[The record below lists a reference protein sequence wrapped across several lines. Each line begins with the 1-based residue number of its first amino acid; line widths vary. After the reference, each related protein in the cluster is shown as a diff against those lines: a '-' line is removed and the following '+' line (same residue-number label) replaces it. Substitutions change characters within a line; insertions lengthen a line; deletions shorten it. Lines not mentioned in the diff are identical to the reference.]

1 MAQFRAKARAVDL
14 LGKGQIADLP
24 TAISELWK
32 NGYDAYASDLR
43 ADLYMPDYENYGSPV
58 FVMSDDG
65 VGMNYDE
72 INSKWFV
79 LGTDSKTRGEKDVKG
94 PKTLFKE
101 PRIKM
106 GEKGI
111 GRLAVAYLGPQMLML
126 TKKQEDVL
134 YAIYFDWRILE
145 NYNLFLEDIIIPIKQ
160 IDHTE
165 DVNEVFEVLRN
176 EFLDNFRRVKN
187 LVPNPWKDQMNEA
200 KIIIEE
206 TKKLKLPSYITEDY
220 IQDLLADPLKSSGTK
235 FVVFEP
241 VDQILDLKNY
251 VKSDS
256 DKTNETTNAAEYTIS
271 SLAGLF
277 NLFKYANEDS
287 ICDISFN
294 INEVTGIYDLL
305 TYNAFFEPTD
315 FEECDHLI
323 DGEFD
328 GEGNFKGDVR
338 IYRETVHHEFSSL
351 RTDRD
356 SGYGAF
362 KLKLG
367 VIPGPQDTS
376 LTDERFRYFKSKLD
390 LFGGLYVYRDDFRI
404 LPYGRSD
411 YDFLQ
416 FEERRGKRAG
426 HYFFAKRRMF
436 GYIEITRENNKK
448 LREKSSREGFIN
460 NAAYREFRTLLIE
473 FFIDLAKKYFAT
485 DAEYDY
491 KDKQVQQL
499 RKLAASEKDEK
510 RREKEAKRK
519 FARKLKEYPKE
530 IEELEENYLKLV
542 DVLKHKVSQ
551 VNVAYEDIDETIR
564 AISECKDKLA
574 KLKIVKPVRFKPSDN
589 QRGRYDK
596 YLKKYQEAEKRISL
610 AEPALKEARLKL
622 DIHER
627 YKEFEAR
634 GKYYRNK
641 IMASFNQYQNRIK
654 LASVSIQNNF
664 TVERSSFLEEYE
676 EKYNA
681 IIPEEANE
689 NAIENSIG
697 MLTSIFEEIN
707 SRAEERI
714 NPFIEHIERLTFDIN
729 EDHLIGYYK
738 IQYEEMMEEWKKTHE
753 LAQLGIAV
761 EIIDHQFNTLY
772 AQLKESI
779 KTLESYI
786 IQDSKSTRRYKTLV
800 TAFDHLEDNYK
811 LLQPL
816 YRTTGRIRKDVT
828 GFELYEYANDFFEKR
843 LKDSNITFEITPE
856 AKKWSVFSFES
867 ILKPVI
873 INVINN
879 AIYWLGFVEKRII
892 RIDTDGVNLFVLNSG
907 KEIENHLIEDIF
919 KMFYSA
925 RPNGRGIGLY
935 LAKKSLNGIGID
947 IYATNSEKLN
957 ILGGA
962 CFVIAPMIDQIEN

>member
-32 NGYDAYASDLR
+32 NGYDAYADNLR
-43 ADLYMPDYENYGSPV
+43 ADLYMPDYEKYGAPV

-72 INSKWFV
+72 INSKWFI
-79 LGTDSKTRGEKDVKG
+79 LGTDSKTRGKKDIKG
-94 PKTLFKE
+94 PDTLFKE

-126 TKKQEDVL
+126 TKKREDVL

-145 NYNLFLEDIIIPIKQ
+145 NYNLFLEDIIIPIKE
-160 IDHTE
+160 IGHPE
-165 DVNEVFEVLRN
+165 EVNDVFEVLQN

-187 LVPNPWKDQMNEA
+187 LEPNPWKDQMDEA
-200 KIIIEE
+200 KTIIRD
-206 TKKLKLPSYITEDY
+206 TKNLKLPSYITEDY
-220 IQDLLADPLKSSGTK
+220 IQDLLANPLMSSGTK
-235 FVVFEP
+235 FVLFQP
-241 VDQILDLKNY
+241 IDQIIELKSY
-251 VKSDS
+251 AKSKS
-256 DKTNETTNAAEYTIS
+256 DKTNEDTNTAEYTIS

-277 NLFKYANEDS
+277 NLFKYTEP

-294 INEVTGIYDLL
+294 INEASGAYDLL
-305 TYNAFFEPTD
+305 TYNAFFEPND
-315 FEECDHLI
+315 FEDCDHLI
-323 DGEFD
+323 DGKFD
-328 GEGNFKGDVR
+328 ENGDFKGIVR
-338 IYRETVHHEFSSL
+338 IYKEALPHKFSSY
-351 RTDRD
+351 RTDRG
-356 SGYGAF
+356 SGYGEF
-362 KLKLG
+362 KIKLG
-367 VIPGPQDTS
+367 VIPGNKGDS
-376 LTDERFRYFKSKLD
+376 ILGDRYEYFQAKLD
-390 LFGGLYVYRDDFRI
+390 LFGGLYIYRDGFRL

-416 FEERRGKRAG
+416 FEERRGKSAG
-426 HYFFAKRRMF
+426 LYFFAKRRMF
-436 GYIEITRENNKK
+436 GYIEISRENNWR
-448 LREKSSREGFIN
+448 LREKSSREGLIN
-460 NAAYREFRTLLIE
+460 NSAYREFRSLLIE
-473 FFIDLAKKYFAT
+473 FFIDLAKKYFST
-485 DAEYDY
+485 NAEHDY
-491 KDKQVQQL
+491 KDKQIQQL
-499 RKLAASEKDEK
+499 KKLAASEKDEK
-510 RREKEAKRK
+510 RREKEAKK
-519 FARKLKEYPKE
+519 NFASKLRTYPEEIDALKEE
-530 IEELEENYLKLV
+530 YLNLI
-542 DVLKHKVSQ
+542 DQLTHKVGK
-551 VNVAYEDIDETIR
+551 VNVAYEDIDVTIQ
-564 AISECKDKLA
+564 AISECKGKLK
-574 KLKIVKPVRFKPSDN
+574 KLKISKPVRFKPTDN
-589 QRGRYDK
+589 QRGKYEK
-596 YLKKYQEAEKRISL
+596 YLKIYQEVEERIEM
-610 AEPALKEARLKL
+610 ADPALKEARLKL

-641 IMASFNQYQNRIK
+641 ILATFNEYQNRIK
-654 LASVSIQNNF
+654 LANISIQNDF
-664 TVERSSFLEEYE
+664 TTERSSFLGEYE
-676 EKYNA
+676 DKYNA
-681 IIPEEANE
+681 IIPEKANANE
-689 NAIENSIG
+689 IENSIG
-697 MLTSIFEEIN
+697 RLTSVFEEIN

-714 NPFIEHIERLTFDIN
+714 NPFIEHVESLTFDIN
-729 EDHLIGYYK
+729 EEHLIGYYK
-738 IQYEEMMEEWKKTHE
+738 IQYEEMMEEWKRTHE

-786 IQDSKSTRRYKTLV
+786 IQDNKSTRRYKTLV

-828 GFELYEYANDFFEKR
+828 GLELYEYANDFFEKR
-843 LKDSNITFEITPE
+843 LTDNNIIFQITPE
-856 AKKWSVFSFES
+856 AKKWSVFSYES

-892 RIDTDGVNLFVLNSG
+892 RIDTDGVNLFLLNSG

-962 CFVIAPMIDQIEN
+962 CFVISPLIDQNEN